1 MPLVSRGGPFQNG
14 KRNTPFFLGQIH
26 LEFTPKIFGNIHTD
40 EKVVHVKKKL
50 MYDINSIDSKTKYIL
65 AHSFLEKRT
74 EENCRK
80 HFLQIRKTNGKQ
92 IHEMYLKDKYKP
104 NKKRKLVV
112 FVSDGFHNYKN
123 GAIHYF
129 YRTAR
134 IIAGVPIAC
143 KKYGLKHNNNPIE
156 KYNQDIGDQIKTK
169 RGFGSFS
176 GAEEFLNLRHVV
188 KNFVNPHMSLNG
200 RTPAEAAGINLMLG
214 RQRLLNLI
222 KYERLTHITLNGQY
236 LVSETFKYTLN
247 RLLYHAVVAQP
258 GTA

>member
-1 MPLVSRGGPFQNG
+1 MKMRKFHGGQYQNG
-14 KRNTPFFLGQIH
+14 KRNILFFLGQIH
-26 LEFTPKIFGNIHTD
+26 LEFVPNIKGRVHTD
-40 EKVVHVKKKL
+40 EKVIHVKKKL

-92 IHEMYLKDKYKP
+92 IHEMYLKEKYKP
-104 NKKRKLVV
+104 KKKRKLAV
-112 FVSDGFHNYKN
+112 FVSDGFHNYEN

-129 YRTAR
+129 YRAAH
-134 IIAGVPIAC
+134 IVAGVSIAC

-200 RTPAEAAGINLMLG
+200 RTPAEAAGIDLMLG

-222 KYERLTHITLNGQY
+222 CMMSKEIHHSLR
-236 LVSETFKYTLN
+236 
-247 RLLYHAVVAQP
+247 
-258 GTA
+258 